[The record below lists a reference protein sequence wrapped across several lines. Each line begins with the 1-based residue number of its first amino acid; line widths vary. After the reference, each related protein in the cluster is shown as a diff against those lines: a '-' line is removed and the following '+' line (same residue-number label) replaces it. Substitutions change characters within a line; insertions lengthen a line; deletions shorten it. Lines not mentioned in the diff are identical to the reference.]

1 MMIFVN
7 RFERLA
13 RFLPAPHKLTAK
25 RSDFMYTYH
34 CRSRR
39 ILDFL
44 SRSAPA
50 ATAQICGVEGYPSI
64 CGTLMLYQS
73 PAGTFA
79 VVSVD
84 GIPDELGCGN
94 ILAMHIHDPATGMH
108 YNPEGVE
115 HPYHAGD
122 MPPLFVDKNSAW
134 SAFLTERFDVRE
146 VIGKNIVIHRR
157 QDDFTTQPSGDA
169 GKKIAEGIIR

>member
-1 MMIFVN
+1 
-7 RFERLA
+7 
-13 RFLPAPHKLTAK
+13 
-25 RSDFMYTYH
+25 MYTYN

-44 SRSAPA
+44 SRSTPA

-73 PAGTFA
+73 QAGVFA

-94 ILAMHIHDPATGMH
+94 ILAMHIHDPATGKH
-108 YNPEGVE
+108 YNPEGTE

-146 VIGKNIVIHRR
+146 VMGKTVVIHRR
-157 QDDFTTQPSGDA
+157 RDDFTTQPSGDA
-169 GKKIAEGIIR
+169 GEKIAEGTIC